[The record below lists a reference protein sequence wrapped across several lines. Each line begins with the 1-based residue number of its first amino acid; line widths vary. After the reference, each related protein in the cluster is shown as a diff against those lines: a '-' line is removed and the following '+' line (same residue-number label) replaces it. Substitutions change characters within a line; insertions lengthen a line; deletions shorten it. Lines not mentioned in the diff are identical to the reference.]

1 MDYMDAS
8 SRLDQQSRATS
19 DTAAG
24 TAQVARTLADTRK
37 HYEEKLQAAT
47 DRAQD
52 AEAKAESLAIQLQN
66 VRAPRCQP
74 TVRCE
79 TSTAMCGSQR
89 ARPCT
94 MLLLR

>member
-1 MDYMDAS
+1 MLRGRRRHWPRVPQVDYMDAS

-24 TAQVARTLADTRK
+24 TAQVARTLSETRK
-37 HYEEKLQAAT
+37 LYEEKLQAAT

-66 VRAPRCQP
+66 VRDC
-74 TVRCE
+74 
-79 TSTAMCGSQR
+79 R
-89 ARPCT
+89 AT
-94 MLLLR
+94 MHTHPSYTNQ